1 MRATRAQIEAGQ
13 LRQLQELLRAIL
25 PRNRFYARK
34 LAAAGFHARRPAGLR
49 GLLAR
54 IPFTTK
60 DELVA
65 DQRSRPPYGTRHT
78 LPLEAYTRF
87 HQTSGTTGAPLRCL
101 DTAADWAALV
111 EARSAIYRAAGIGGH
126 RGDRVFFPFSFGPFM
141 GFWLAFE
148 AAQQAGCLCLSGGGL
163 SSAARLRLL
172 LDNAATV
179 LSCTPTYALR
189 LAEVA
194 REENIPLHLAK
205 VHTVFVA
212 GEPGGGIPSVRD
224 RISAAWNGARVLDNH
239 GMSEVGPLTFES
251 PRRPGV
257 LQLLEEF
264 YVAEILDPATHEE
277 VSPGETGELVLTT
290 LRRPGSPLLRYRT
303 GDLVRKGFVQ
313 GRLAFPGGILSRLDD
328 MVVVRGVN
336 LYPSAVESVMRSF
349 PEVAE
354 YRVTVTRARALAE
367 VRLEV
372 EPAAGCRQ
380 PRGLAG
386 RLANALE
393 TTFALRIPVDAV
405 PRGTLPQFELK
416 AKRWVVTAPGQASN
430 PITS

>member
-13 LRQLQELLRAIL
+13 LRQLQALLRTIL

-34 LAAAGFHARRPAGLR
+34 LASAGFTPRGANGLHD
-49 GLLAR
+49 LLAR

-60 DELVA
+60 AELVA
-65 DQRSRPPYGTRHT
+65 DQQGRPPYGTRHT
-78 LPLEAYTRF
+78 LPLAAYTRF
-87 HQTSGTTGAPLRCL
+87 HQTSGTTGSPLRCL
-101 DTAADWAALV
+101 DTAEDWSAMV
-111 EARSAIYRAAGIGGH
+111 EARSAIYRAAGIGGR

-179 LSCTPTYALR
+179 ISCTPTYALR

-194 REENIPLHLAK
+194 REENLPLDRSR

-212 GEPGGGIPSVRD
+212 GEPGGGIPSVRA

-257 LQLLEEF
+257 LQLLKDF
-264 YVAEILDPATHEE
+264 YVAEVLDPATHAE
-277 VSPGETGELVLTT
+277 VGPGETGELVLTT
-290 LRRPGSPLLRYRT
+290 LRRPGAPLLRYRT

-313 GRLAFPGGILSRLDD
+313 GRLAFPGGILSRIDD

-336 LYPSAVESVMRSF
+336 LYPSAVESVLRSF
-349 PEVAE
+349 PEIAE
-354 YRVTVTRARALAE
+354 YRVEVRRDRALPE
-367 VRLEV
+367 VCLEV

-380 PRGLAG
+380 TGPLAT
-386 RLANALE
+386 RLATALE
-393 TTFALRIPVDAV
+393 SAFALRIPVSVV
-405 PRGTLPQFELK
+405 PTGTLPQFELK
-416 AKRWVVTAPGQASN
+416 AKRWVAASPGGTLAPLPS
-430 PITS
+430 

>member
-1 MRATRAQIEAGQ
+1 MRATRAQTEAGQ
-13 LRQLQELLRAIL
+13 LRQLQALLRAIL

-34 LAAAGFHARRPAGLR
+34 LAAAGFTPRGASGLR
-49 GLLAR
+49 DLLSR

-60 DELVA
+60 AELVA
-65 DQRSRPPYGTRHT
+65 DQRGRPPYGTRHT
-78 LPLEAYTRF
+78 LPLAAYTRF
-87 HQTSGTTGAPLRCL
+87 HQTSGTTGSPLRCL
-101 DTAADWAALV
+101 DTAEDWSAMV
-111 EARSAIYRAAGIGGH
+111 EARSAIYRAAGISGR

-163 SSAARLRLL
+163 SSGARLRLL

-179 LSCTPTYALR
+179 ISCTPTYALR

-194 REENIPLHLAK
+194 REENLPLDQSR

-212 GEPGGGIPSVRD
+212 GEPGGGIPSVRA
-224 RISAAWNGARVLDNH
+224 RISAAWNGASVLDNH

-257 LQLLEEF
+257 LQFLEEF
-264 YVAEILDPATHEE
+264 YVAEILDPVTHAE
-277 VSPGETGELVLTT
+277 VGPGETGELVLTT
-290 LRRPGSPLLRYRT
+290 LRRPGAPLLRYRT

-336 LYPSAVESVMRSF
+336 LYPSAVESVLRSF

-354 YRVTVTRARALAE
+354 YRVEVRHDRALAE
-367 VRLEV
+367 VGLEV

-380 PRGLAG
+380 ARALAR
-386 RLANALE
+386 RLASALE
-393 TTFALRIPVDAV
+393 TNFALRIPVTTV
-405 PRGTLPQFELK
+405 PRGSLPQFELK
-416 AKRWVVTAPGQASN
+416 ARRWVVTSPGEMPASL
-430 PITS
+430 PS